1 MSMREA
7 GWRMRSSGCR
17 SSARPLWP
25 PRCHGAG
32 GPLLVPGGL
41 LPAPPSGS
49 LLLPLPLLPSSSTEV
64 GAGRALLNGSPST
77 ASLLLLGGAALLLLL
92 RRHSKP
98 PAHAT
103 QQGGAALGIAQ
114 AMEAPQPT
122 VMSQPTGVDQ
132 LSYSPQ
138 LQQGRGTAAARQ

>member
-1 MSMREA
+1 MSMRET

-32 GPLLVPGGL
+32 GPPLLPGGL

-49 LLLPLPLLPSSSTEV
+49 LLLPLLLPLLPSSSTEV
-64 GAGRALLNGSPST
+64 GAGRALLDGSPST
-77 ASLLLLGGAALLLLL
+77 ASLLPLGGAVLLLL
-92 RRHSKP
+92 RHNKP

-103 QQGGAALGIAQ
+103 QQGRCGTWHGAGHGST
-114 AMEAPQPT
+114 PT
-122 VMSQPTGVDQ
+122 NRHD
-132 LSYSPQ
+132 
-138 LQQGRGTAAARQ
+138 AANRR